1 MIARSSALLLFINT
15 LVERE
20 DKESLFMKTKKQTFN
35 GSELAMLFQAFARK
49 LFIRPQKGDIF
60 SVSTHSADNSCD
72 FYFRLDYYEL
82 LEKDFQEAYTLGK
95 FAQSN
100 ANKEWVNLMKKIQSA
115 QDTFLEDSSSLEDYY
130 ESVNLFWK

>member
-15 LVERE
+15 LEERE
-20 DKESLFMKTKKQTFN
+20 DKESLFMKTKKQTLN
-35 GSELAMLFQAFARK
+35 GSELAMLFQAFAKK
-49 LFIRPQKGDIF
+49 LFVRPQKGDIF
-60 SVSTHSADNSCD
+60 SVSTHLADNSCD

-115 QDTFLEDSSSLEDYY
+115 QDTFLEDSSALEDYY
-130 ESVNLFWK
+130 ESVNRFWK